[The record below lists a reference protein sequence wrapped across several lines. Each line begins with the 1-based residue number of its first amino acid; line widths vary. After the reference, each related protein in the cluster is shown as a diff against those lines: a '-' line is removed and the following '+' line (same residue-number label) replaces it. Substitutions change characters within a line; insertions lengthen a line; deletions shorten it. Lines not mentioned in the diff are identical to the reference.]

1 TTGTTE
7 PAQET
12 ASEPVAEEP
21 TPAAEQPAEQ
31 PVEKPADKEAD
42 RPAGSQ
48 GVVTRTRRAARRTAP
63 LTTGE
68 AAAVVVDP
76 TTQPSTPE
84 PAAPAPTEAPKVV
97 TRTRSSRS
105 TRSASQGAVPTMEQA
120 DAPSGVGEPP
130 VSGTVEPGTAETEPA
145 SAPSVEHVP
154 VKRKGSRKR

>member
-1 TTGTTE
+1 MV
-7 PAQET
+7 
-12 ASEPVAEEP
+12 EPVAEEP

-31 PVEKPADKEAD
+31 PAEVPADQEAD
-42 RPAGSQ
+42 KPAGSQ

-76 TTQPSTPE
+76 ATQPSAPE
-84 PAAPAPTEAPKVV
+84 PTAPASTEAPKVG
-97 TRTRSSRS
+97 TRTRSART

-145 SAPSVEHVP
+145 RAPSVEHVP